1 MGSSYGK
8 KAVEMVRA
16 LHRLSNLKVE
26 RAKQPGMYADGGGL
40 YLRVAEGGSK
50 QWIYRYT
57 TNGHNRDMGLGPVR
71 LLTLAEARERARAAG
86 KLRLDGIDPIAYK
99 HAERGAAIVAA
110 AGAKTFKECAEG
122 FIRDNEKKW
131 THPKHRRDW
140 KRTLV
145 RFVFP
150 ALGNLPVASIDT
162 PLVLKVIKPL
172 WERVPET
179 ASRVRGRI
187 EAVLGWATVHH
198 YRTGDNPAR
207 WRQHLQHALPSRS
220 EIAKVEHHA
229 AMPYTQVA
237 SFMDALRN
245 DTSIAARCLEFIT
258 LTAAR
263 LGEATGATWDEI
275 DLGARTWTIPA
286 KRMKG
291 DKEHKVPLSDAAMA
305 VLKTMREIRQ
315 SAYVFPGFKPGQPI
329 GADALR
335 ELIKKLASDDVTVHG
350 LRSTFRDWAA
360 DCTSF
365 LNEVAEMALS
375 HAIPSAVEA
384 AYRRGDLF
392 EKRRR
397 LMEAWAEFCAK
408 PNATGKVVALARAR
422 TPR

>member
-1 MGSSYGK
+1 
-8 KAVEMVRA
+8 MVRA

-26 RAKQPGMYADGGGL
+26 HAKQPGMYADGGGL

-57 TNGHNRDMGLGPVR
+57 TNGHNRDMGLGSVR

-140 KRTLV
+140 ERTLV

-150 ALGNLPVASIDT
+150 TLGNLPVTSIDT

-237 SFMDALRN
+237 SFMDALRK

-275 DLGARTWTIPA
+275 DLGARTWTIRA
-286 KRMKG
+286 ERMKKG
-291 DKEHKVPLSDAAMA
+291 DKKHKVPLSDAVMA

-315 SAYVFPGFKPGQPI
+315 SAYVFPGVKPGQPI

-335 ELIKKLASDDVTVHG
+335 ELIKKLAGDDVTVHG

-365 LNEVAEMALS
+365 PNELAEMALS
-375 HAIPSAVEA
+375 HAIPTAVEK
-384 AYRRGDLF
+384 AYRRGSMF
-392 EKRRR
+392 ERRR
-397 LMEAWAEFCAK
+397 KLMDAWAAYCATVETD
-408 PNATGKVVALARAR
+408 AGKVVALARAR
-422 TPR
+422 TGQ